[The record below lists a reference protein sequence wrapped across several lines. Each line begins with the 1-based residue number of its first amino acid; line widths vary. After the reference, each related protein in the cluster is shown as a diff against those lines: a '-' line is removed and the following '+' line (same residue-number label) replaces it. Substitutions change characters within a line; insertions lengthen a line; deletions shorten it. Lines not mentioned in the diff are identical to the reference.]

1 MPTKV
6 STKESQ
12 QGMGIVAG
20 KKRKKKKKKKQ
31 EKEAVMKE
39 EEKREAPTNTAA
51 TGKSCKQ
58 IHVSNSDSVR
68 TLFVNTVCKR

>member
-6 STKESQ
+6 STKESP

-51 TGKSCKQ
+51 TGK
-58 IHVSNSDSVR
+58 
-68 TLFVNTVCKR
+68 L